1 MNILAWDNGVC
12 QGGPG
17 TRPCAIKRKASEGDV
32 KLPMPTR
39 SQHLMACQ
47 ELHHPTQIQ
56 CPQHPLVA
64 PAFAQTP
71 TIGRPTSTSKSP
83 RFWVAI
89 CLPPSRTGWAAPHD
103 TSRTGPA
110 CHPLQ
115 IWPSA
120 STPPPP
126 EYISDLNFRACPPW
140 PGGRPAAP
148 RGKPRTATAR
158 LRQLLLTSNS
168 KSATPKTLNPRF
180 SELVMA
186 PVAHTGKIPGWRQ
199 NPIYLT
205 VTTPRQAG

>member
-1 MNILAWDNGVC
+1 MPRGPGHTALRNQAKGQRGRYPAAHSNSAPALNGV
-12 QGGPG
+12 P
-17 TRPCAIKRKASEGDV
+17 RIAPPPI
-32 KLPMPTR
+32 
-39 SQHLMACQ
+39 
-47 ELHHPTQIQ
+47 QIQ

-89 CLPPSRTGWAAPHD
+89 CLSPPSRKGWVAPHD
-103 TSRTGPA
+103 KSRPAPA

-140 PGGRPAAP
+140 PGGRPAAL

-158 LRQLLLTSNS
+158 LRQLILTSNS
-168 KSATPKTLNPRF
+168 KSAPPKTLNPRF
-180 SELVMA
+180 SGLVMA
-186 PVAHTGKIPGWRQ
+186 PIAHTGKIPGWRQ